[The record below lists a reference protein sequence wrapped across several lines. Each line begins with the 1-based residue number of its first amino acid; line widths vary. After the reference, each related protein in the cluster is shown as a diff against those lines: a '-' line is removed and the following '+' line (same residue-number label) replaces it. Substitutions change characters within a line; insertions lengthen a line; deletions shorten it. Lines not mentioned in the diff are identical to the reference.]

1 MEETKYIYADKSE
14 YPEVCVQEKNRQYA
28 AAMLGNVGAC
38 DSLLLQWRDCGGEI

>member
-28 AAMLGNVGAC
+28 ASNAWQCRSV
-38 DSLLLQWRDCGGEI
+38 